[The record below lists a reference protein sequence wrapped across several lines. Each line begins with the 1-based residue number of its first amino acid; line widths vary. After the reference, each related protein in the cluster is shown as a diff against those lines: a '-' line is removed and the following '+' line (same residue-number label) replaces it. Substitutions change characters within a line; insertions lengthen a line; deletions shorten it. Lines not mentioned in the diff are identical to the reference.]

1 VSVARA
7 GTLVWFGLLAAP
19 AAWAAQHVVGFGL
32 TVAACG
38 APGRAWG
45 IDVTPWTIALTVAA
59 ALVAVLAEVAAAA
72 VLRATRDAGEE
83 PPGSRIRFLSIVGL
97 TTNPLFLCIIV
108 LSGTGVSV
116 LDGCRI
122 S

>member
-1 VSVARA
+1 MTVARA
-7 GTLVWFGLLAAP
+7 GVLVWFGVLAAP
-19 AAWAAQHVVGFGL
+19 AAWTTQHVVGFGL

-38 APGRAWG
+38 ASGRG
-45 IDVTPWTIALTVAA
+45 IDVAPWTIALTVAA
-59 ALVAVLAEVAAAA
+59 ALIAVLAEVVAAV
-72 VLRATRDAGEE
+72 VLRATRDAGDE

-116 LDGCRI
+116 LDGCHI

>member
-7 GTLVWFGLLAAP
+7 ATLVWFGVLAAP
-19 AAWAAQHVVGFGL
+19 AAWATQHVVGFGL
-32 TVAACG
+32 TVAACS
-38 APGRAWG
+38 ARGRD
-45 IDVTPWTIALTVAA
+45 IDVAPWTIALTVAA
-59 ALVAVLAEVAAAA
+59 ALIAVLAEVGAAA
-72 VLRATRDAGEE
+72 VLRAMRDAGEE

-116 LDGCRI
+116 LDGCRV